1 MLVCEKPF
9 QEVDLHI
16 REATLEM
23 FAKLRSRGITII
35 ALMTNLS
42 DLNLVEGSNLYI
54 RNGSMVDENEIY
66 QILYTEQEQV

>member
-1 MLVCEKPF
+1 
-9 QEVDLHI
+9 
-16 REATLEM
+16 
-23 FAKLRSRGITII
+23 
-35 ALMTNLS
+35 MTNLS